1 MANLQ
6 NQSENPFVL
15 SHYDDG
21 KGKFQSHE
29 ISIHTMG
36 LNRLD
41 DVDVDLFGGY
51 GETKEEA
58 IEDFKSHFNE
68 WMKSLIEFQQR
79 INSGDPDVIKTVETD
94 CLGHILEG
102 KQI

>member
-15 SHYDDG
+15 AHYDDG
-21 KGKFQSHE
+21 KEKFQSHE

-36 LNRLD
+36 LDNLYG
-41 DVDVDLFGGY
+41 VDADLFGGY
-51 GETKEEA
+51 GNTKEEA

-79 INSGDPDVIKTVETD
+79 INSDDPDAVKTVETD